1 MDGTRVNKI
10 TVNVD
15 KKYGEVRISLY
26 KTNELL
32 GTLTDEDLNL
42 PLFST
47 SGVSIKAY
55 QAYCKDFVI
64 ELLNKGGIPGFYYEP
79 KSESQSIKYDPSTFK
94 KGVIEYIDSIL
105 ADRYEYKVPMTER
118 IDVTERYK
126 DGYIK
131 DAVGEFDV
139 RLTQYDIKI
148 VIVSEIKSGQL
159 CRPKVIK
166 FGDIEY
172 GFNITN
178 VNRIIKSTQ

>member
-10 TVNVD
+10 SITVN
-15 KKYGEVRISLY
+15 KKYDEVKISLY
-26 KTNELL
+26 KTNDLL
-32 GTLTDEDLNL
+32 GILTEDDLDL
-42 PLFST
+42 PTFSQ
-47 SGVSIKAY
+47 SGVSLKAY

-79 KSESQSIKYDPSTFK
+79 KSENQSIKYDQSTFK

-105 ADRYEYKVPMTER
+105 NDRYEYKVPMTER
-118 IDVTERYK
+118 VDVTERYK

-148 VIVSEIKSGQL
+148 VVVSEIKSGQL
-159 CRPKVIK
+159 CRPRIIK
-166 FGDIEY
+166 YDDTEY

-178 VNRIIKSTQ
+178 VGRIIKLTQ